1 MFKFAGFNFSSC
13 RLLFF
18 FWKMTTQWNCN
29 PYRAFNLISISFSD
43 RLMLNEVE
51 ILFSHLCSWPR
62 GPNQDFSQ
70 LPSSTVS
77 FSSPVPFR
85 QFQTCAHVWDN
96 LNCLFLQSTAS
107 ELLKRQRSIWRLH
120 LYTVMSPIFWP
131 SFHTPAVTPAATA
144 APRAVTWRGKH
155 GHLGKH
161 SFSAFKLMCLS
172 EKVVKVWVTTVS
184 YQW

>member
-1 MFKFAGFNFSSC
+1 MFSGIWPHNPQKS
-13 RLLFF
+13 
-18 FWKMTTQWNCN
+18 WKMTPQWNCN
-29 PYRAFNLISISFSD
+29 PYKAFNLISIFCSD
-43 RLMLNEVE
+43 RLMLHEVE
-51 ILFSHLCSWPR
+51 LLFSHLCSWPR

-70 LPSSTVS
+70 LPSSTVL
-77 FSSPVPFR
+77 FFSPVPFR

-96 LNCLFLQSTAS
+96 LICLFLQSTATRPAS
-107 ELLKRQRSIWRLH
+107 ELLKWQHSIRRLH

-172 EKVVKVWVTTVS
+172 EKVVKVMEHNCKH
-184 YQW
+184 